1 MAVICKR
8 CRRQYD
14 ITLFEYGHTVECECG
29 ATVSLDAEIEMGKT
43 GTGEGSPE
51 AGRSARAAPSGEEAT
66 SNDPGQPEQAGVG
79 YLTPATDDDLWLYV
93 IRHGRTVWNKDGRL
107 QGQLDVELS
116 DEGREQ
122 ARKAAAAL
130 ADIPFVAAYTSD
142 LRRAAETAE
151 IILGGRAVPLR
162 RTPALREEEY
172 GGWTGKTYAEIARR
186 WPEQCEERERD
197 RVHARPEGGE
207 TLGELQARVVAK
219 LDEIAAAHASG
230 KVLVVTH
237 GGPAFVFFSK
247 VMAPHGRLGGNFSVK
262 NCALNIV
269 ARTRFGWKLMLLNDE
284 CHL

>member
-14 ITLFEYGHTVECECG
+14 ITLFEYGHTVACECG
-29 ATVSLDAEIEMGKT
+29 ATVSLDAEIEVAKT
-43 GTGEGSPE
+43 GTGEE
-51 AGRSARAAPSGEEAT
+51 RAGRP
-66 SNDPGQPEQAGVG
+66 SNDPGQPEEAGVG

-93 IRHGRTVWNKDGRL
+93 IRHGRTVWNQDGRL

-116 DEGREQ
+116 EGGRDEAQKTAER
-122 ARKAAAAL
+122 L
-130 ADIPFVAAYTSD
+130 ADVPFTAAVSSD

-151 IILGGRAVPLR
+151 IILGDRDVPLELTR
-162 RTPALREEEY
+162 ELREEDY
-172 GGWTGKTYAEIARR
+172 GGWTGKTYAEIAHR

-197 RVHARPEGGE
+197 RVNARPEGGE

-262 NCALNIV
+262 NCAINIV
-269 ARTRFGWKLMLLNDE
+269 AWTRFGWKLMLLNDAA
-284 CHL
+284 HL